1 MLSRRCTTA
10 RGHAGPRAWVLAA
23 LSLAGLSAA
32 LAQGQTP
39 RPPSLPAGPGAAPP
53 AAASPGLL
61 ADAARVIGLSKCR
74 PVLERL
80 APMVSQDSIAQDL
93 ILDRDKAAQGEAP
106 VFLLLGMQ
114 RQVGTAALSIAA
126 VPESDGSCSFAAERI
141 SMAPFTCE
149 SVARAELPGYRATK
163 LLETFTVYTDPKDPG
178 ATVVMLDS
186 APGCIIIRRH
196 VQFRWRPQQ

>member
-1 MLSRRCTTA
+1 MLNRCASTA
-10 RGHAGPRAWVLAA
+10 RR
-23 LSLAGLSAA
+23 
-32 LAQGQTP
+32 
-39 RPPSLPAGPGAAPP
+39 P
-53 AAASPGLL
+53 AAARAWLLVALGALSAGQAQAQAPRPATGPAAAVPAVSPGLL

-93 ILDRDKAAQGEAP
+93 ILDRDKSASGETP

-149 SVARAELPGYRATK
+149 SVARAELAGYRATR

-178 ATVVMLDS
+178 ASVVMLDS

-196 VQFRWRPQQ
+196 VQFRWRPQP